1 MKHHRPKT
9 LRPHYFSA
17 HETKRLRS
25 LDGIR
30 LASFRARGFAIV
42 FDLFVIVLILLTI
55 AIFVLG
61 IKIGSNNKFN
71 TSFGSTSMVGVTNES
86 DGHENTWVKYGSEFG
101 IPILYWGLLTYFTN
115 GRTPG
120 KWFAG
125 IRVVSTTHDRIRLWQ
140 SIERALGYS
149 VSTLEAGLG
158 FFQYFISTNR
168 RATHDRL
175 AETVVICDPDR
186 RLFRNGNPFRRM
198 LHR

>member
-1 MKHHRPKT
+1 MKRHRPKT

-30 LASFRARGFAIV
+30 LASFRARGIALA
-42 FDLFVIVLILLTI
+42 FDILVIVLI
-55 AIFVLG
+55 F
-61 IKIGSNNKFN
+61 
-71 TSFGSTSMVGVTNES
+71 SMVLFFILGFKMSWNQKASYAFGNSAEITATSNE
-86 DGHENTWVKYGSEFG
+86 HEIPWVKYGTEFG

-149 VSTLEAGLG
+149 VSALEAGLG

-186 RLFRNGNPFRRM
+186 RLFQNGNPLRSM

>member
-1 MKHHRPKT
+1 MKRHRPKT
-9 LRPHYFSA
+9 LTPHYFSA
-17 HETKRLRS
+17 HETRRLRS

-30 LASFRARGFAIV
+30 LASFRARGMA
-42 FDLFVIVLILLTI
+42 
-55 AIFVLG
+55 FVLDILIILTFLAAVLVSSLG
-61 IKIGSNNKFN
+61 FKGQLTHDLKYTIGTASDVNVTA
-71 TSFGSTSMVGVTNES
+71 TSG
-86 DGHENTWVKYGSEFG
+86 GHEVEWPKYLAEFG
-101 IPILYWGLLTYFTN
+101 VPILYWGLLTYFTN

-149 VSTLEAGLG
+149 VSALEAGLG

-186 RLFRNGNPFRRM
+186 RLFRNGNPFRRIFAQ
-198 LHR
+198 

>member
-1 MKHHRPKT
+1 MKRHRPKT

-30 LASFRARGFAIV
+30 LASFRARGIALA
-42 FDLFVIVLILLTI
+42 FDLLVIVLIFLTVLFF
-55 AIFVLG
+55 IFG
-61 IKIGSNNKFN
+61 FKGDWKHK
-71 TSFGSTSMVGVTNES
+71 TSYTFGSSAEITATTNGSEIP
-86 DGHENTWVKYGSEFG
+86 WAKYGTEFG

-186 RLFRNGNPFRRM
+186 RLFRDGNPFRRT

>member
-1 MKHHRPKT
+1 MKRHRLKT
-9 LRPHYFSA
+9 LHPHYFSA

-30 LASFRARGFAIV
+30 LASFRARGIALAI
-42 FDLFVIVLILLTI
+42 DLLVIVLIFL
-55 AIFVLG
+55 AVLFFILG
-61 IKIGSNNKFN
+61 FKSDWKHKASYTFGNSAEITATTNGS
-71 TSFGSTSMVGVTNES
+71 EIQ
-86 DGHENTWVKYGSEFG
+86 WVKYGTEFG

-115 GRTPG
+115 GRTPE

-149 VSTLEAGLG
+149 VSALEAGLG
-158 FFQYFISTNR
+158 FFQYFISINR
-168 RATHDRL
+168 RTTHDRL
-175 AETVVICDPDR
+175 AETVVVCDPNW
-186 RLFRNGNPFRRM
+186 RLFQNGNPLRRL